1 MNIGF
6 RKCEYDD
13 LEFILKLKE
22 LCFKWYIE
30 IIYGWDI
37 DKQREF
43 TKRELDEHLKDM
55 KIITMDEND
64 IGLTTFYNEND
75 IYVVGMIMIHPE
87 YQNKGIATNI
97 LKEYIEIA
105 RKDNKKIILKTYK
118 KNPARKL
125 YERLGFKI
133 YKEDET
139 HVHLCIG

>member
-6 RKCEYDD
+6 RKCEYND

-55 KIITMDEND
+55 KIITMDDND
-64 IGLTTFYNEND
+64 SS
-75 IYVVGMIMIHPE
+75 
-87 YQNKGIATNI
+87 
-97 LKEYIEIA
+97 
-105 RKDNKKIILKTYK
+105 
-118 KNPARKL
+118 
-125 YERLGFKI
+125 
-133 YKEDET
+133 
-139 HVHLCIG
+139 

>member
-55 KIITMDEND
+55 KIITMDDND

-133 YKEDET
+133 YEEDET

>member
-55 KIITMDEND
+55 KIITMDDND
-64 IGLTTFYNEND
+64 IGLTTFYNENE

>member
-6 RKCEYDD
+6 RKCEYND

-55 KIITMDEND
+55 KIITMDDND

>member
-55 KIITMDEND
+55 KIITMDYND

>member
-55 KIITMDEND
+55 KIITMDDND

>member
-1 MNIGF
+1 
-6 RKCEYDD
+6 
-13 LEFILKLKE
+13 
-22 LCFKWYIE
+22 
-30 IIYGWDI
+30 
-37 DKQREF
+37 
-43 TKRELDEHLKDM
+43 
-55 KIITMDEND
+55 
-64 IGLTTFYNEND
+64 
-75 IYVVGMIMIHPE
+75 MIHPE